1 MWPTCTTFT
10 FSRPKMLLQAHMAF
24 SYRFFERETHNNMV
38 SGSKAAAKT
47 VLGLV
52 VWRVLLSFVLF
63 VSMAPNWKAPISWK
77 LIVVWLP
84 IIPARNAQKG
94 KQEFW
99 IGQFLVGWYNLQV
112 KPNIIFITYVYYYYR
127 LPGFFANIRRC
138 VYTYILDPAVLFR
151 WSPPVMC
158 QCGETTVCSIHDRSL
173 SSSAYIIT
181 RIIIFMHMR
190 RLMIKLL
197 AVIIYFTP
205 HWKI

>member
-24 SYRFFERETHNNMV
+24 SYRFFERETHNMV
-38 SGSKAAAKT
+38 SGKAAKT

-77 LIVVWLP
+77 PRVVWLP

-112 KPNIIFITYVYYYYR
+112 KPNIIFITYVYYCYR
-127 LPGFFANIRRC
+127 LPGFFANIRLCRC
-138 VYTYILDPAVLFR
+138 VYLYTWSSRFIPLVASSYVSVRWDYSMLNSWPVVELFSIYNNTYY
-151 WSPPVMC
+151 
-158 QCGETTVCSIHDRSL
+158 IHAHAQID
-173 SSSAYIIT
+173 Y
-181 RIIIFMHMR
+181 
-190 RLMIKLL
+190 
-197 AVIIYFTP
+197 
-205 HWKI
+205 